1 MTISIIILLISQRFW
16 VKHFAIDKTKTKADP
31 GPNITIK
38 ADPNPST
45 ILAQYLP
52 SISI

>member
-1 MTISIIILLISQRFW
+1 MTISTIILLIWQRFW
-16 VKHFAIDKTKTKADP
+16 VKHFAIDKTNTKAGP

-45 ILAQYLP
+45 LLAQSLP